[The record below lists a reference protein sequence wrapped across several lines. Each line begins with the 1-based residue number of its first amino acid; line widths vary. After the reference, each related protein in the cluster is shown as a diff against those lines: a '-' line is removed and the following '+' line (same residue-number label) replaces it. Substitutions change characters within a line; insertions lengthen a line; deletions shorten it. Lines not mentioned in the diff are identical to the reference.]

1 MIRRLA
7 ELILA
12 RTLPEGPTGESI
24 GADLAEELEERRKG
38 EPRSAASWWHLW
50 ESMKLAAHFALF
62 RLGEA
67 RRARRGRR
75 GRKHG
80 GNGFMGSI
88 EQDLRF
94 ALRTL
99 RRRWVFTAV
108 AVMTLGLG
116 IGSATAMFSVVD
128 GVLLKSVPF
137 EEPGRL
143 VNVWLTE
150 EDARGAPGL
159 VGRTWNR
166 LPFSLPEYRSWRAA
180 TTAFEAVG
188 VHNGVETTLT
198 GEGPAARITLGVG
211 SASLLSVLGVQPV
224 LGRWFLPEEEGDGTT
239 LPAHVTVVSYEAWAS
254 RLGADPDVLGKS
266 LSLSG
271 TPYTVIGVLP
281 PGFRLRHLGM
291 HWLGEDTRGLREV
304 WVPVGGPSL
313 GNGNNLEAVGR
324 LAPGVDPVEATDE
337 TARILAQTGYDGV
350 VRIVPRS
357 EDETHALASPLVLLL
372 AATGILL
379 LIGCANIATLAL
391 GELQG
396 RGSELSTRSA
406 LGAGRVRIVRQLLT
420 ESLVVGLGGTVL
432 GVVLAF
438 GGTRALVA
446 MAPPL
451 PRVETVGVDLRVLV
465 FAALLGVSASVL
477 FGTVPASVSARRSAA
492 GMAASNRTASKRR
505 SLLERWMVSAEIAL
519 TVVLLVAGGLLAR
532 SFQRLLAVDPGFE
545 PRGLATV
552 SVYLPEETF
561 GSVDELPAVYDELM
575 AAIRDIPGVTRA
587 SAITRLP
594 FPGLTNTNNLRF
606 IGRDGGEDFTVH
618 AQQLYALPG
627 YHEVMGIPVVEGEGL
642 TEDQARD
649 SIPET
654 LLSENIA
661 RRGWPNGSAVG
672 ARLRVWRTEGRV
684 VGIVGSVKRNALGAE
699 ADPAWYA
706 SLKDL
711 PAREISLVA
720 RTPGDPVALAA
731 RMRETVQ
738 GLYPDVPVRQV
749 TTLTD
754 LIFASAGQERYRT
767 FLMGLFSL
775 LATLLAGVGIGGVT
789 ARGIAHRMKE
799 LGIRICLG
807 AGEEKLLRRV
817 VREGLINGAVG
828 TAVGLLAALATGRLL
843 AGLLFQVAPFDP
855 STYAVVTGF
864 LLLVVGIAS
873 YLPARRI
880 VSLDPARV
888 LRAE

>member
-12 RTLPEGPTGESI
+12 RTLPDGPTGESI
-24 GADLAEELEERRKG
+24 RADLAEELEELQEKG
-38 EPRSAASWWHLW
+38 SGAAAPWWYLW
-50 ESMKLAAHFALF
+50 ESMKLAVHFALF
-62 RLGEA
+62 RLREA
-67 RRARRGRR
+67 RNRDRRRPE
-75 GRKHG
+75 RKHG
-80 GNGFMGSI
+80 GKGLMGSI
-88 EQDLRF
+88 GQDLRF

-99 RRRWVFTAV
+99 RRRWVFTGV
-108 AVMTLGLG
+108 AILTLGLG

-137 EEPGRL
+137 EEPARL
-143 VNVWLTE
+143 VNVWLTAE
-150 EDARGAPGL
+150 GARGAPGL

-166 LPFSLPEYRSWRAA
+166 LPFSLEEYRTWRVE
-180 TTAFEAVG
+180 TTAFETVA

-211 SASLLSVLGVQPV
+211 SASLLDVLGVRPV

-239 LPAHVTVVSYEAWAS
+239 LPANVTVVSYEAWVS
-254 RLGADPDVLGKS
+254 RLGAAPDVLGRP

-291 HWLGEDTRGLREV
+291 HWLGEDTRGFKEV
-304 WVPVGGPSL
+304 WVPIGGQSL

-324 LAPGVDPVEATDE
+324 LAPGVDPAEATDE
-337 TARILAQTGYDGV
+337 TLRILAQTGYDGV

-420 ESLVVGLGGTVL
+420 ESLVVGLGGTML
-432 GVVLAF
+432 GVILAF

-465 FAALLGVSASVL
+465 FATLLGVLASVL
-477 FGTVPASVSARRSAA
+477 SGTVPAFVSARRSAA
-492 GMAASNRTASKRR
+492 GMAASTRTASKRR

-519 TVVLLVAGGLLAR
+519 TVMLLVAGGLLAR
-532 SFQRLLAVDPGFE
+532 SFQRLLAVDPGFD

-552 SVYLPEETF
+552 SVYLPGEAF
-561 GSVDELPAVYDELM
+561 GSMDELPAVYDELM
-575 AAIRDIPGVTRA
+575 AAVRGIPGVTQA
-587 SAITRLP
+587 TAITRLP
-594 FPGLTNTNNLRF
+594 FPGLTNTNTLHF
-606 IGRDGGEDFTVH
+606 IGRDGGEDFTVG

-642 TEDQARD
+642 TVGQARD
-649 SIPET
+649 SVPEL

-661 RRGWPNGSAVG
+661 RKVWPDASAVG
-672 ARLRVWRTEGRV
+672 ARLRIWGTEGRI
-684 VGIVGSVKRNALGAE
+684 VGVVGSVKRNALGAD

-706 SLKDL
+706 SLLDR

-720 RTPGDPVALAA
+720 RTPGDPAALAA

-749 TTLTD
+749 TTLPD
-754 LIFASAGQERYRT
+754 LIFASAAQERYRT
-767 FLMGLFSL
+767 FLMGVFSL
-775 LATLLAGVGIGGVT
+775 LATLLAAVGIGGVT

-828 TAVGLLAALATGRLL
+828 TAVGLLVALAAGRLL
-843 AGLLFQVAPFDP
+843 GGLLFEVAPFDP
-855 STYAVVTGF
+855 STYVAVAGF
-864 LLLVVGIAS
+864 LLLMVGIAS